1 MTRLRVTV
9 AVAVAA
15 MVVTGI
21 ALAGSDL
28 RRHGTAADRSQVSG
42 AATTSSSSAAPRSV
56 SSAPS
61 SSSAAKSAADK
72 SGAAKSAPDK
82 SSATKSSATKS
93 SAASSAAA
101 SSSRISAAAAPSGL
115 PVAGAVG
122 RATQVITVAASG
134 QGATRASLRA
144 WNLTPSGWRQTG
156 PAVPAWLGAGGLT
169 DHASENFDGTP
180 IGSFALTQAFGNNPD
195 PGTALPY
202 FQDTSEDWWSGDSTS
217 ATYNTHQRCPA
228 SACGFDTSVSE
239 NLFDA
244 GWVYGYAVV
253 IDYNMA
259 PVQPGRGSAFFL
271 HVTQNEPT
279 QGCVSIPQA
288 DLLRLLRWLTPA
300 AHPRILMG
308 VG

>member
-28 RRHGTAADRSQVSG
+28 RRHGTSADRSQVSG
-42 AATTSSSSAAPRSV
+42 AATTSSSSAAPRSAPPP
-56 SSAPS
+56 APS
-61 SSSAAKSAADK
+61 SSAAKSGAAKSGAAKSSAAKSAA
-72 SGAAKSAPDK
+72 AK
-82 SSATKSSATKS
+82 SSAV
-93 SAASSAAA
+93 SSAAA
-101 SSSRISAAAAPSGL
+101 SSNRISAAAAPSGL

-134 QGATRASLRA
+134 QGATRATLRA
-144 WNLTPSGWRQTG
+144 WSLTPNGWRQTG

-202 FQDTSEDWWSGDSTS
+202 FQDTREDWWSGDSTS

-228 SACGFDTSVSE
+228 SACRFDTSVSE
-239 NLFDA
+239 NLYDA

-253 IDYNMA
+253 IDYNTD
-259 PVQPGRGSAFFL
+259 PVQPGRGSAFLL

-288 DLLRLLRWLTPA
+288 DLLRLLRWLTPS

-308 VG
+308 IG